1 VQCTL
6 VIFSTISNGLLLFIP
21 QQICIVTS
29 DYLLCLSL
37 IVLTTLCVSI
47 IIILWTIIKM
57 FQCFPSFV
65 LFLQQQPRE
74 VTHCQFLS
82 PGATLFEILFYRIN
96 KESIIDVE
104 GEVKLAAQKV
114 QSCSQED
121 VEVFVDKVSLSKNF

>member
-1 VQCTL
+1 MQCTL

-21 QQICIVTS
+21 QKICVVTS

-37 IVLTTLCVSI
+37 IVLTALCVS